1 MAIELMGL
9 GWAKRRSK
17 PWAKKGRLS
26 GSSLNAAQALCID
39 TEALFIT
46 RAPDLSRASEPSE
59 GSLKTHFYGGQK
71 QKLKLI
77 IRHHLRS
84 TDVIKHSKVAGSVCI
99 SCIPRLA
106 RSALGPSLGPARFV
120 SARFVASA
128 LPIPPQNFDCER
140 TGPQRGAA

>member
-1 MAIELMGL
+1 MAIEPMGL
-9 GWAKRRSK
+9 GWAKKRSK

-26 GSSLNAAQALCID
+26 GSSLNAAQALCIID

-46 RAPDLSRASEPSE
+46 RAPDLSRASE
-59 GSLKTHFYGGQK
+59 GSLKSHFYGG

-84 TDVIKHSKVAGSVCI
+84 TDFIEHSKVAGLVCI

-106 RSALGPSLGPARFV
+106 RSALGPSLGPH
-120 SARFVASA
+120 A
-128 LPIPPQNFDCER
+128 L
-140 TGPQRGAA
+140 

>member
-1 MAIELMGL
+1 MAIEPVGL
-9 GWAKRRSK
+9 GWAKKRSK

-46 RAPDLSRASEPSE
+46 RAPDLSRASE
-59 GSLKTHFYGGQK
+59 GTLKSHFYGGQK
-71 QKLKLI
+71 VKLI

-84 TDVIKHSKVAGSVCI
+84 TDFIEHSKVAGLACI
-99 SCIPRLA
+99 SCIPRLT
-106 RSALGPSLGPARFV
+106 RFALGPSLGPHALA

-128 LPIPPQNFDCER
+128 LPIPPQNFDCKR
-140 TGPQRGAA
+140 TGPRGTLPDSRSW